1 MAFFVAF
8 GGPLSSS
15 IHCGLVRY
23 LGAGVFVRCIAGLPV
38 GLLPASLVCCGSR
51 LAFLWGYCR
60 ALGLDFGEDLAAGI
74 LTFGSTIGPSRDRGE
89 MAMAGLSLL
98 PLFRAQHVR
107 CCSFYGAPGHNRWGV
122 AETPLPAKSQGRNM
136 DCLFTL
142 LSPSAVVRCILRAG
156 APYPRKAR
164 ADCAESVVTSGVTSP
179 NSGGGEIQPGSC
191 AKARTHWQ
199 SVGTH

>member
-23 LGAGVFVRCIAGLPV
+23 LGAGVFVRCIAGLPI

-74 LTFGSTIGPSRDRGE
+74 LTFGSTLGPSRDRG
-89 MAMAGLSLL
+89 
-98 PLFRAQHVR
+98 
-107 CCSFYGAPGHNRWGV
+107 
-122 AETPLPAKSQGRNM
+122 
-136 DCLFTL
+136 
-142 LSPSAVVRCILRAG
+142 
-156 APYPRKAR
+156 
-164 ADCAESVVTSGVTSP
+164 
-179 NSGGGEIQPGSC
+179 
-191 AKARTHWQ
+191 
-199 SVGTH
+199 